1 MSARG
6 RKRIHVTEWRPETNE
21 WYEHAIPTDRSS
33 KGGAVVLAVIIG
45 SVVGLGMGLFFAA
58 VLFRTAIAA
67 GGLR

>member
-21 WYEHAIPTDRSS
+21 WYEHAIPTERSS
-33 KGGAVVLAVIIG
+33 KGGAVVLAVVLG
-45 SVVGLGMGLFFAA
+45 AVVGLGMGLFFAS

-67 GGLR
+67 SGLR